1 MSTNKE
7 ETALELDSDD
17 TDMLIDGAISTLP
30 EQKSKPNNK
39 IRREYYSWDE
49 TLVKN
54 QTNAVAID
62 YDAVD

>member
-39 IRREYYSWDE
+39 IRREYYS
-49 TLVKN
+49 
-54 QTNAVAID
+54 
-62 YDAVD
+62 